1 MSRLIFEG
9 NTAERLGELFPKP
22 FIEQIRLFD
31 NEIQADV
38 GLYFEVPLN
47 GDESTEYI
55 NYMAENLNVFGTFFE
70 ESQFNRISKQR
81 LMTDEELRQFYKNS
95 FFTLNFNHNDYRKEI
110 DLSNVEFFFNSEGK
124 RFAKALI
131 EFVYPNAESFL
142 VLPAERYFASFT
154 SFVRPVDEIGA
165 TRRTSFARSTGH
177 DALRDML
184 PQKEERLKNQTSD
197 LVYEKIF
204 RRPDEGPFYIVNT
217 QPRQVYL
224 QADGHYYQKTPLQSL
239 DKRYRKIDLV
249 DHQQVI
255 NVINPIVSPF
265 VGSFEEANMIAMTLE
280 EFSVS
285 PRLLTELQKN
295 INKFSN
301 KSRVTSI
308 GKLYESLVDAVAD
321 IDNILIGS
329 ERLQKRLIP
338 NTRVV
343 DNRETSVE
351 AGATTVISTTN
362 TRLHQDLYS
371 PSQYLTL
378 PFVTRGI
385 RADSSS
391 GGVEYFVKNSS
402 FLFFDYEKSLNYN
415 SYISKIFNPYNILE
429 MFGKNSLNKYYQNNE
444 VEVKKS
450 KGFFATTRTL
460 MKNEF
465 YFIGQDSIDPD
476 DPPGTISKS
485 PGYSRSEYKS
495 YDEDNHYF
503 EKNNYYSKIIEKN
516 FDTIQG
522 LNGYRLRCFEITDLE
537 SFDSALNSTS
547 YKVTVTIDDQT
558 MRFYD
563 DLLQK
568 LKTIHGSLREYL
580 DAAEDF
586 CSYNTIDGR
595 FNDFFVD
602 AMENKFG
609 LSLGTLQST
618 AEYQPTFPWI
628 LGPQHY
634 YYIMALINNSWTD
647 LIFNER
653 RIDGSSINIEFL
665 NGLSLSKYN
674 QISPKNGTLEEL
686 QDFVP
691 KFKQLVDTLDVGG
704 PIDREQ
710 QIYNVDFTGVA
721 TLKKIGE
728 RTIERS
734 FDIDQQIVD
743 SYEVVDYSDVPIDSD
758 APTDEDDEDDGG
770 GGIPG
775 AGGGGLVFPPENPG
789 AFLEDIVQDADE
801 EGSGGKT
808 AEEIAED
815 LPVAD
820 VGAPTP

>member
-9 NTAERLGELFPKP
+9 NTAERFGELFPKP

-38 GLYFEVPLN
+38 GLYFEVPLDD
-47 GDESTEYI
+47 DEGTEYI
-55 NYMAENLNVFGTFFE
+55 NYMAENLNVFGIFFE
-70 ESQFNRISKQR
+70 ESEFNRISKQE

-95 FFTLNFNHNDYRKEI
+95 FFTLNFNDNDYRKEI

-142 VLPAERYFASFT
+142 VFPAERYFASFT
-154 SFVRPVDEIGA
+154 SFVRPVDEIDT
-165 TRRTSFARSTGH
+165 TRRTSSTGH

-197 LVYEKIF
+197 LVYEMIF
-204 RRPDEGPFYIVNT
+204 RRPDEGSFYIVNT

-255 NVINPIVSPF
+255 NVINPIVSPL
-265 VGSFEEANMIAMTLE
+265 VGSFEEANMIAMALE

-321 IDNILIGS
+321 IDSILIGS

-343 DNRETSVE
+343 DNRGTSVE
-351 AGATTVISTTN
+351 AAATISTTN
-362 TRLHQDLYS
+362 TRHHQDLYS
-371 PSQYLTL
+371 SSQYLTL

-385 RADSSS
+385 RARVELES
-391 GGVEYFVKNSS
+391 VEYFVKNSS

-450 KGFFATTRTL
+450 KGFFARTKTS

-465 YFIGQDSIDPD
+465 YFIAQELNVPD
-476 DPPGTISKS
+476 DPTGTISKS
-485 PGYSRSEYKS
+485 PGYSKVYYESF
-495 YDEDNHYF
+495 DADNHYF
-503 EKNNYYSKIIEKN
+503 QKNNYYSKIIEKN

-537 SFDSALNSTS
+537 SFDSAIKSTS
-547 YKVTVTIDDQT
+547 YRVTVTIDDQT
-558 MRFYD
+558 MQFYD

-568 LKTIHGSLREYL
+568 LKRIHGSLKEYL

-595 FNDFFVD
+595 FNDFFVE

-618 AEYQPTFPWI
+618 DEYQPTFPW
-628 LGPQHY
+628 LEGPQHY

-647 LIFNER
+647 STFNER
-653 RIDGSSINIEFL
+653 RTDGSSINIEFL

-704 PIDREQ
+704 DLDDAQ
-710 QIYNVDFTGVA
+710 QIYNVDFAGAA

-758 APTDEDDEDDGG
+758 APTDEDDEDDEPGG
-770 GGIPG
+770 GGGSGGLPG
-775 AGGGGLVFPPENPG
+775 AGSGGLDFPPENPG
-789 AFLEDIVQDADE
+789 AFLEDIVRETDDE
-801 EGSGGKT
+801 GTTLGGDGGARK
-808 AEEIAED
+808 
-815 LPVAD
+815 
-820 VGAPTP
+820 VGVEMDDD